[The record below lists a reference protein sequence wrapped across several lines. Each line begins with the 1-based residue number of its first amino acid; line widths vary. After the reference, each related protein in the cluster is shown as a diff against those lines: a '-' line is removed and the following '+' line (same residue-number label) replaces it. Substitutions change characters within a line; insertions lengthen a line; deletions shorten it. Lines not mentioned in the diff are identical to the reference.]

1 MTLCSLVTQHYD
13 HPVGN
18 EARILLA
25 EALALSDHERA
36 DLAAELLASLDEP
49 VSESQ
54 AKIEQLWATEIERRA
69 QRVLSGGSRGE
80 LWSSARQRIEQEL
93 SSE

>member
-1 MTLCSLVTQHYD
+1 M
-13 HPVGN
+13 GN

-49 VSESQ
+49 DAESQ
-54 AKIEQLWATEIERRA
+54 GEIEQLWATEIDRRA

-80 LWSSARQRIEQEL
+80 LWSSARQRIE
-93 SSE
+93 